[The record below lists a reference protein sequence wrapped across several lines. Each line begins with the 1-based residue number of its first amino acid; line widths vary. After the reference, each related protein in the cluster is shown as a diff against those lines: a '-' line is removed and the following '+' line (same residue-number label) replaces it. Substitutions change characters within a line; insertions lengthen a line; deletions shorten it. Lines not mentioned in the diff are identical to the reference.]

1 MKIRSGAR
9 RAIASLMI
17 GCLVWPGVL
26 WAQTGAVDEQPDPY
40 AMVADLVVARPL
52 GVVLTAGGV
61 AVWLV
66 SLPFTLLS
74 GSVNEAAETLIA
86 GPAEAT
92 FVRCLGCRNPG
103 YTYKDIEHNR
113 QQKEEAAASGADPQ

>member
-1 MKIRSGAR
+1 
-9 RAIASLMI
+9 MI
-17 GCLVWPGVL
+17 GCLLWPSAL
-26 WAQTGAVDEQPDPY
+26 WAQSGPVDEDPDPY

-52 GVVLTAGGV
+52 GVVLTVGGI

-103 YTYKDIEHNR
+103 YTHKDIEHNR
-113 QQKEEAAASGADPQ
+113 QQKAEAAAAEAEQQ